1 MKELKT
7 YISEGFFANVGA
19 NNIIKPVIDTIK
31 DASLNDKIDSDDEK
45 LKFVDLLTPI
55 LKDLETNIKKGK
67 LVFEYTRNDRL
78 FANYKTMISLE
89 ILEPNDVRWT
99 YSNKYGKMVLS
110 VKDIAFSIAID
121 LYHEVVQPTKTI
133 RLRHSIANTIE
144 VTKFKV
150 S

>member
-19 NNIIKPVIDTIK
+19 NNIVKPVIDAIK
-31 DASLNDKIDSDDEK
+31 DASINDKIDSDDEK
-45 LKFVDLLTPI
+45 RKFVNLLTPI

-89 ILEPNDVRWT
+89 ISEPNDARWT
-99 YSNKYGKMVLS
+99 YSNKYGKMVLG

-121 LYHEVVQPTKTI
+121 LYHEVVHPTKTI

-144 VTKFKV
+144 VTEFKV

>member
-7 YISEGFFANVGA
+7 YISEGFFSNVGA
-19 NNIIKPVIDTIK
+19 NNIIKPVIDAIK
-31 DASLNDKIDSDDEK
+31 DASINDKIDSDDEK

-89 ILEPNDVRWT
+89 ISGPDDVRWT
-99 YSNKYGKMVLS
+99 YSNKYGKMVLG

-121 LYHEVVQPTKTI
+121 LYHEATYSTKTI

>member
-1 MKELKT
+1 
-7 YISEGFFANVGA
+7 
-19 NNIIKPVIDTIK
+19 
-31 DASLNDKIDSDDEK
+31 
-45 LKFVDLLTPI
+45 
-55 LKDLETNIKKGK
+55 
-67 LVFEYTRNDRL
+67 
-78 FANYKTMISLE
+78 MISLE
-89 ILEPNDVRWT
+89 ISEPNDVRWT

-121 LYHEVVQPTKTI
+121 LYHEVVHPTKTI